1 MCLLVYIDT
10 LSMYYCP
17 LKTDGKFYKSLIIGV
32 QVLLVSEGF
41 FPLSQGVRVTGNYC
55 VDVLRINKVTD
66 TFYVFI
72 NVTSWREKFCQAR
85 LSLSIAKVE

>member
-1 MCLLVYIDT
+1 MSFGYIDT

-85 LSLSIAKVE
+85 ISLSIAKVE